1 MGTFLLLTG
10 SRPEIQSMLAVFCN
24 CVGTLGISSS
34 LQPLMI
40 WAAAISSART
50 MPGTSR
56 VKGRK
61 GGKQLKLNAGLARVL
76 LLTSYGVEA
85 PIRLWGAR

>member
-10 SRPEIQSMLAVFCN
+10 SRPEIQSMLAVFYN

-40 WAAAISSART
+40 WAAATSSART

-56 VKGRK
+56 LD
-61 GGKQLKLNAGLARVL
+61 GGIKNLHAGLARVL